1 MYDPPFLEALM
12 ITGSFFAIFI
22 IIVVSV
28 LLLEGEGTKPLV
40 TTASGGRLPVRV
52 GRCADSPVYS

>member
-12 ITGSFFAIFI
+12 ITASFFAIFI
-22 IIVVSV
+22 ILCLSCS
-28 LLLEGEGTKPLV
+28 LNGEGAKPLAM
-40 TTASGGRLPVRV
+40 TASGGRLPVPV

>member
-12 ITGSFFAIFI
+12 ITASFFAILSLSLCLYCF
-22 IIVVSV
+22 
-28 LLLEGEGTKPLV
+28 LKGEGTKPLAM
-40 TTASGGRLPVRV
+40 TASGGRLPVLV

>member
-12 ITGSFFAIFI
+12 ITASFFAIFI

-28 LLLEGEGTKPLV
+28 LLLEGEGE
-40 TTASGGRLPVRV
+40 G
-52 GRCADSPVYS
+52 D

>member
-12 ITGSFFAIFI
+12 ITASFFVHFYRLF
-22 IIVVSV
+22 VVSV
-28 LLLEGEGTKPLV
+28 LLLEGTKPLAM
-40 TTASGGRLPVRV
+40 TESGGRLPVLV